1 MQRDLAR
8 THVNQERLVGGQFQQ
23 LFEEKIG
30 PAFGWRRLQAERRQR
45 RRQSTG
51 VAGCAE
57 TGLGK
62 QMQHRRASGWSAL
75 TRKIP
80 ATIFISPGRWHQP
93 HAPGR
98 NPRLHLA
105 HRGRAFAFRPRAARS
120 PLSAYCNAWPHRM
133 CVRRRHQHSAAR
145 RHRAPGAAGVSHT
158 RACMARNLETAV
170 LWARWGAHST
180 SSVWT
185 EQVAR
190 TAAGVCV
197 SAATP
202 PTAAVAAALSAHCR
216 TQARSHACGAY
227 EPHAAS
233 HPEPA
238 KREKERLTPAP
249 RRAGGRERRGER
261 KREEEGGGGGGPCAP
276 AHAQPPRTP
285 ASTRAGRLC
294 HLAQLP
300 GSAHG
305 LGRAHS
311 LWPAALLRGGVWTRA
326 VRGGAAS
333 AAAAAQ
339 LARYRAGSQAH
350 THAPATP
357 ARGSAGTWVCDI
369 HAGGGGTTCG
379 RTLCRLRRHGV
390 RCARVCAAT
399 GSLERKSGE
408 SWPSHTAGL
417 HEP

>member
-202 PTAAVAAALSAHCR
+202 PTAAAAAALSAHCR

-238 KREKERLTPAP
+238 KREKERLTRAP
-249 RRAGGRERRGER
+249 MRAGGRERRGER
-261 KREEEGGGGGGPCAP
+261 KREEEGGG
-276 AHAQPPRTP
+276 TP

-311 LWPAALLRGGVWTRA
+311 LRPAALLRGGACARA
-326 VRGGAAS
+326 VRVGAAS
-333 AAAAAQ
+333 AAAAARTIPGG
-339 LARYRAGSQAH
+339 LPGAHPCACDTRARQ
-350 THAPATP
+350 
-357 ARGSAGTWVCDI
+357 RGHV
-369 HAGGGGTTCG
+369 
-379 RTLCRLRRHGV
+379 GV
-390 RCARVCAAT
+390 RYPRGRGRHDLRTDPLPSSAAWGVCAAT
-399 GSLERKSGE
+399 QQLEAIERKSGE